1 MKRLLSI
8 FIALMPLVSMGQS
21 TVSPDTVC
29 YGSNGSLYS
38 VTSDPNVTYTW
49 TVASPGVITSGQGTG
64 NIGVNWASASP
75 GLIPNAVTVTV
86 TNQFGCDTLVRLDV
100 FILQIVPTFT
110 TSASCVDGGC
120 IPLTGTPS
128 GGVFTGVG
136 VSGSYQFCPS
146 VAGVGSH
153 TLTYAYTF
161 AGCTFTT
168 TGSGPF
174 VVNPL
179 PSISP
184 ISHN

>member
-1 MKRLLSI
+1 MKNILIVLL
-8 FIALMPLVSMGQS
+8 ALVPFVSNAQS
-21 TVSPDTVC
+21 TVNPDTVC
-29 YGSNGSLYS
+29 YQTPGSTYS
-38 VTSDPNVTYTW
+38 VTSDPGVTYSW
-49 TVASPGVITSGQGTG
+49 TIASPGTITSGQGT
-64 NIGVNWASASP
+64 NAIVVNWSSASP

-86 TNQFGCDTLVRLDV
+86 TNQFGCDTLVRIDV
-100 FILQIVPTFT
+100 FILNIVPTFT
-110 TSASCVDGGC
+110 AQPSCVDGNC

-128 GGVFTGVG
+128 GGVFTGTG
-136 VSGSYQFCPS
+136 VSGQYQFCPS

-153 TLTYAYTF
+153 TLTYTYQM

>member
-1 MKRLLSI
+1 MKKLIAILLA
-8 FIALMPLVSMGQS
+8 FAPLALMAQS

-29 YGSNGSLYS
+29 YQSSGSTYS
-38 VTSDPNVTYTW
+38 VTSDPGVTYSW
-49 TVASPGVITSGQGTG
+49 QVASPGVITAGQGTSS
-64 NIGVNWASASP
+64 IVVDWSTASP

-86 TNQFGCDTLVRLDV
+86 TNSTGCDTLAVLDV

-110 TSASCVDGGC
+110 AQASCVDGPC

-128 GGVFTGVG
+128 GGVFTGAG
-136 VSGSYQFCPS
+136 VSGQYQFCPS

-153 TLTYAYTF
+153 TITYAYTF